1 MSKKRV
7 DRTAKDEDQR
17 LYRDYFNITDMYLI
31 QYNYDPEKKGANK
44 SGYIIFIDYDYDIDY
59 VDLRDNN
66 KNASEISRA
75 IAKLQRENVQ
85 KPFLPNIFPKIFSL
99 SLKGV

>member
-44 SGYIIFIDYDYDIDY
+44 SGYIIF
-59 VDLRDNN
+59 LNS
-66 KNASEISRA
+66 AT
-75 IAKLQRENVQ
+75 L
-85 KPFLPNIFPKIFSL
+85 
-99 SLKGV
+99 